1 MPIVATK
8 TKIEKIA
15 IQAIRCDSDIEKDEK
30 LSLSE
35 VEFVDELSTFLV
47 ALSLPS
53 ADIYSEY
60 DESIFNNKLFF
71 LINNIRAEMLDL
83 PDIVQYLEWTNR
95 SSCALVQD
103 FGGQMISA
111 GERAGLDGQKAVCL
125 DPPELAPPVHH
136 CVVYSFG
143 IKDEWSFEEAMAKY
157 GCRVFAFVPN
167 GQQQQH
173 NRTTDVIQFF
183 HWTLGSKS
191 LINNDTGLPTKTLDE
206 IYRDLVGLR
215 GDDVAIDYLKMD
227 VKWAEWHVLSQILQS
242 GMLDKVRQ
250 LAVKIHLPFTASF
263 SDADQGLD
271 EFRRLFSIIRS
282 VETYGMVRFDSKRN
296 IYFQHEISF
305 LNYTD
310 PMAYELAWYN
320 IRFLYRSLSF

>member
-1 MPIVATK
+1 MSFATYRSVC
-8 TKIEKIA
+8 TTL
-15 IQAIRCDSDIEKDEK
+15 REK
-30 LSLSE
+30 L
-35 VEFVDELSTFLV
+35 VPQRG
-47 ALSLPS
+47 SLPCIVFLFIVS
-53 ADIYSEY
+53 SVVTGFLLFR
-60 DESIFNNKLFF
+60 SSVHLGQSNNFVRFMRPCF
-71 LINNIRAEMLDL
+71 LSSHQCKMDNIRAEMLDL

-157 GCRVFAFVPN
+157 GCRVFAFVSN

-191 LINNDTGLPTKTLDE
+191 LINNDTGVPTKTLDE